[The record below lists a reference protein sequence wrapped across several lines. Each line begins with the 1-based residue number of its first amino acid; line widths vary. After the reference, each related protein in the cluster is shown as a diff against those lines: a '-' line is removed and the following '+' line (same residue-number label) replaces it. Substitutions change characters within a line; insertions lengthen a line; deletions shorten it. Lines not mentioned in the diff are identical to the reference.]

1 MTETEPTASEAKGSS
16 DAEDRTERA
25 LLRHCLAT
33 LAYRTGKPLRDTPEG
48 FDGFQAPNRVR
59 TPLGIVAH
67 MADLVEWGQRMAV
80 RGAGRAR
87 SQKRGS
93 WEDEVARFY
102 RALQAF
108 DEFLAGDIPLRHSA
122 KRLLQGP
129 IADALTHCGQLN
141 LLRRLAGAP
150 SKGENYD
157 LADIETGRVGP
168 DQAAPRLEF

>member
-1 MTETEPTASEAKGSS
+1 MTESEPTPS
-16 DAEDRTERA
+16 DAEYRAERA

-48 FDGFQAPNRVR
+48 FDSFQGPNRVR

-67 MADLVEWGQRMAV
+67 MADLVEWGHRMAA
-80 RGAGRAR
+80 RGAERGR
-87 SQKRGS
+87 SQKRGG
-93 WEDEVARFY
+93 WDQEVARFY
-102 RALQAF
+102 QALASF
-108 DEFLAGDIPLRHSA
+108 DEFLAGDQPLQRSA
-122 KRLLQGP
+122 KHLFQGP
-129 IADALTHCGQLN
+129 IADALSHCGQLN

-150 SKGENYD
+150 SKGENYY